1 MQLSF
6 HHLSLDFGIYL
17 RLGCS
22 YRPTHAR
29 QIFSAFTDLLLPI
42 LGGPSAESAKSPLSS
57 PSSVPVGGGAGLP
70 LPPGPLQGGEGGGEG
85 ETCDRAAG
93 LRRL

>member
-1 MQLSF
+1 MLYYI
-6 HHLSLDFGIYL
+6 GY
-17 RLGCS
+17 S
-22 YRPTHAR
+22 YRPTHALAKLFLCPL
-29 QIFSAFTDLLLPI
+29 IVVAHT
-42 LGGPSAESAKSPLSS
+42 LGGPSGESAESPVSS

-70 LPPGPLQGGEGGGEG
+70 LPPGPLQGGGGEE